1 MSPLVTVYATCT
13 CILIDKLYILMLIA
27 TLKKLFR
34 LKFKAIIVRHFTYDI
49 FMTLYK
55 NAWMHNKTKF

>member
-49 FMTLYK
+49 FMTLY
-55 NAWMHNKTKF
+55 